1 MQYYYIKFLNQGDY
15 SMKKTKKI
23 IFNLSCLLAVLLLFL
38 PNITLCN
45 ASTYRLLNDLPLF
58 TELEL

>member
-1 MQYYYIKFLNQGDY
+1 
-15 SMKKTKKI
+15 MKKTKKI